1 MSELIPKYFTPLA
14 GDIIL
19 CGASWNVHA
28 QRMLR
33 LGRVADYSHAA
44 VMCSINVGVQA
55 MPDNGVDVFGLH
67 QFFSEQ
73 PGGCAWK
80 VYRHKDVDTYAA
92 NQGDMDIT
100 TRFREA
106 AKYFMGQGY
115 NFAINLPELPGST
128 NSSSRSFCSQL
139 VARIYEKAGCVRPHT
154 RLLTSTV
161 LPSDLQFH
169 FAHSKDWLEV
179 TSIYSGRM
187 DWVVDKDRLTSEIET
202 DSASINILRN
212 DLKLS
217 LLSQERFARD
227 EAALAIFESALSS
240 LEALVDRQYK
250 HVTGAR
256 LPPMQPLNMTGHL
269 AKALERGAQSNWQ
282 AQNIFRGY
290 QWRLRLRK
298 IWRTVK
304 RDRNGG

>member
-1 MSELIPKYFTPLA
+1 MSELFPKYSTPLA

-19 CGASWNVHA
+19 CGASWNVHV
-28 QRMLR
+28 QRVLR

-44 VMCSINVGVQA
+44 VMCSINFGVQA
-55 MPDNGVDVFGLH
+55 MPDGGVDAFGLH
-67 QFFSEQ
+67 HFFSDQ
-73 PGGCAWK
+73 LASSPWK

-92 NQGDMDIT
+92 NQDATDIT

-106 AKYFMGQGY
+106 AKYFMGQSY
-115 NFAINLPELPGST
+115 NFAINLPEWPGCT
-128 NSSSRSFCSQL
+128 NSSRRSFCSQL

-161 LPSDLQFH
+161 LPSDLQSH
-169 FAHSKDWLEV
+169 FSHSKDWLEV
-179 TSIYSGRM
+179 TSIYSERM
-187 DWVVDKDRLTSEIET
+187 DWVVSKDRLASEIAT
-202 DSASINILRN
+202 DSTSIEILRK
-212 DLKLS
+212 DLELS
-217 LLSQERFARD
+217 LWSQERFARD
-227 EAALAIFESALSS
+227 EAALATFESALSS
-240 LEALVDRQYK
+240 LEALVERQYK
-250 HVTGAR
+250 HVIGSP
-256 LPPMQPLNMTGHL
+256 LPAMQPLNMTSHL

-304 RDRNGG
+304 RDRNQG